1 MALNQVGLERLN
13 TATTDKLGE
22 RKNLI
27 INGAMQVAQ
36 RGTSFSAVQDTFT
49 LDRFKFKRE
58 STAANFTMAQSTTSP
73 DGFAK
78 SLKMTCTAADT
89 STASNEFV
97 MVRYHVE
104 AQDLQS
110 LGYGTAAAKP
120 LVLSFYVRS
129 SLTGTYNINCLQL
142 DNSNKVYSR
151 TYTINSANTWEK
163 KTISIPADTSGVI
176 NDDNGAGLQ
185 INFSLILGSS
195 YKGGAVST
203 AWESYSNSV
212 FGSQHGVNFGS
223 STSNDWHLTGV
234 QLEVGSVVTDFEHR
248 SFGEELALC
257 QRYFIQYGSSNL
269 TSGAFPFT
277 TGYLYNGGNRIATGV
292 TTPVKMRTQPSLSI
306 VGTIAGY
313 GNGNNSNIAT
323 VFSIGSADDTNFIFF
338 TADGAGSF
346 DWGNDNTIV
355 VLVQNSSGALQL
367 SAEL

>member
-1 MALNQVGLERLN
+1 MSEIKVNSIKGVGASVAAITVN
-13 TATTDKLGE
+13 NSDGTCTANITNKPN
-22 RKNLI
+22 RNLI

-36 RGTSFSAVQDTFT
+36 RGTSFSAVQNTFT

-89 STASNEFV
+89 STAHNEFV

-129 SLTGTYNINCLQL
+129 SLTGTYNINCVQN
-142 DNSNKVYSR
+142 DNSNRIYSR

-163 KTISIPADTSGVI
+163 KTISIPADTSGFF

-185 INFSLILGSS
+185 INFSLILGST

-203 AWESYSNSV
+203 AWESYANSV

-223 STSNDWHLTGV
+223 STSNDWYLTGV
-234 QLEVGSVVTDFEHR
+234 QLEVGSVATDFEHR
-248 SFGEELALC
+248 SFGQELQLC
-257 QRYFIQYGSSNL
+257 KRYYEVFNPGLYVLGRYSSGSTGAAYNFHSFEVEKRAAP
-269 TSGAFPFT
+269 TSSFSGTFT
-277 TGYLYNGGNRIATGV
+277 SSGGYAGDPVFFQPDTRGVAIYSTNTVASGGILYLDD
-292 TTPVKMRTQPSLSI
+292 S
-306 VGTIAGY
+306 
-313 GNGNNSNIAT
+313 
-323 VFSIGSADDTNFIFF
+323 GSAFCK
-338 TADGAGSF
+338 F
-346 DWGNDNTIV
+346 D
-355 VLVQNSSGALQL
+355 
-367 SAEL
+367 AEL